1 MAILKSYLDESL
13 LTQQEQAALR
23 VCQHTTILAEG
34 LIQLSKLKAGGSSSV
49 ATSNVAVPSKE
60 TLDSIAKLEQYLLR
74 RIETVMTS
82 YTAPSLPPLS
92 NKETP
97 NKP

>member
-23 VCQHTTILAEG
+23 VCQHITTLAEG
-34 LIQLSKLKAGGSSSV
+34 LIQLSKLKEGPLSTNGN
-49 ATSNVAVPSKE
+49 ATANKD
-60 TLDSIAKLEQYLLR
+60 TLDSIAKLEQYLSR

-82 YTAPSLPPLS
+82 YTAPSLPSLG

-97 NKP
+97 SKP